1 MEQRVGTWGASHAAP
16 TYFIPLDLMPAPAP
30 IQGTIRHRLRV
41 SAGGS
46 RLRLRLSNETGDKP
60 LLIGG
65 ASIGLADE
73 QGACIRQGT
82 LRRVSFSQS
91 EAISIP
97 PGAVVV
103 SDPVELSVP
112 HLGEVIVSFYL
123 PEEFIPAQG
132 GDTHKAEIA
141 AGRDA
146 VMAAVLPAST
156 ELAARPII
164 TVITVTPLR
173 PTQTIVT
180 LGDSLTDGA
189 TEGTG
194 CESYKYRGWPD
205 VLARRL
211 HERPSA
217 MAYGVVNAGIGGNR
231 LLRNFIGPPAL
242 ARLDGDVFAVP
253 GLSHLIVLEGINDIG
268 IGGRT
273 INGNTFPMA
282 TPDELIAAYL
292 QIIERA
298 HEQGV
303 KVIGGTLMP
312 FRDAFFF
319 LEEKESVRQVINT
332 WIREEH
338 AFDGIVDFDQA
349 IRDPGDPSRLGANFD
364 SGDHLHPNAIAFWAM
379 GHAIDLSLFEC

>member
-1 MEQRVGTWGASHAAP
+1 MEQWVGTWGASHAAP

-30 IQGTIRHRLRV
+30 IQGTIRHRLRI

-46 RLRLRLSNETGDKP
+46 RLRLRLSNETNDKP

-65 ASIGLADE
+65 ASIGLANE
-73 QGACIRQGT
+73 HGACVRPGT
-82 LRRVSFSQS
+82 LRRVSFSQR

-97 PGAVVV
+97 AGAVVV
-103 SDPVELSVP
+103 SDPIEMSVP
-112 HLGEVIVSFYL
+112 HLGEVTVSLYL

-132 GDTHKAEIA
+132 GDTHQAELTV
-141 AGRDA
+141 GRDA
-146 VMAAVLPAST
+146 VMSEVFPDATA
-156 ELAARPII
+156 LAARPIV

-173 PTQTIVT
+173 PTRTIVT

-189 TEGTG
+189 TDGTG
-194 CESYKYRGWPD
+194 CESYAYRGWPD

-211 HERPSA
+211 HERSSA

-231 LLRNFIGPPAL
+231 LLRNFIGPHAL

-282 TPDELIAAYL
+282 TSDELIVAYL

-332 WIREEH
+332 WIREEG
-338 AFDGIVDFDQA
+338 AFDGIVDFDHA
-349 IRDPGDPSRLGANFD
+349 IRDPEDPSRLNASFD
-364 SGDHLHPNAIAFWAM
+364 SGDHLHPNAAAFRAM
-379 GHAIDLSLFEC
+379 GLAIDLGLFEC